1 MIVNLFGSAATAE
14 LALFATE
21 RLGADNSK
29 VGYLYAASSVGVV
42 VLSLIVGP
50 LNRRLRFATV
60 IVLALVL
67 YGGGTA
73 VFGLLSTYSVAL
85 GVMGIV
91 GGATVLYNASSA
103 ALRQRIVP
111 NELMGRVWSI
121 ALTGAWCM
129 IPVGSLG
136 AGAIISATHDVRA
149 VYVTVGVVIVAA
161 AVLFNR
167 LWLKAASTDQPRPA
181 VARAEGGLVAEEKN
195 QS

>member
-1 MIVNLFGSAATAE
+1 MT
-14 LALFATE
+14 
-21 RLGADNSK
+21 
-29 VGYLYAASSVGVV
+29 
-42 VLSLIVGP
+42 
-50 LNRRLRFATV
+50 
-60 IVLALVL
+60 
-67 YGGGTA
+67 GGTA

-129 IPVGSLG
+129 ILVGSLG
-136 AGAIISATHDVRA
+136 AGAIISASHDVRA

-181 VARAEGGLVAEEKN
+181 VARAEGGLIAEEKN